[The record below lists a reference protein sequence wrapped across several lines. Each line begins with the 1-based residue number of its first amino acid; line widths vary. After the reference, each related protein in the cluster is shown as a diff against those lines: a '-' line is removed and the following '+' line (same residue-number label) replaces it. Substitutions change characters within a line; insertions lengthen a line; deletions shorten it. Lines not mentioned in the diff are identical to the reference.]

1 MKSRKPKQSSL
12 ELEKIV
18 GLVTCAFNGLNSQ
31 LKSSLDDP
39 SRALFL
45 SHFAQLC
52 QLEAKVV
59 SGPIGDLIG
68 GDHDAA

>member
-1 MKSRKPKQSSL
+1 MKSRKKQSSL

-18 GLVTCAFNGLNSQ
+18 GLVTCSFNGLNSQ
-31 LKSSLDDP
+31 LKSSLDNQ

-52 QLEAKVV
+52 TLEAKVV

-68 GDHDAA
+68 GDSNG